1 MGTITSHEERIM
13 IPMFSTWEREN
24 LEKIATD
31 LYLRNKQLID
41 QNEQLR
47 LDNKDLSNQL
57 RNYVDD
63 WK

>member
-1 MGTITSHEERIM
+1 MTPS
-13 IPMFSTWEREN
+13 FSTWQREN

-31 LYLRNKQLID
+31 LYIRNKQL
-41 QNEQLR
+41 NEQIAQLR

-57 RNYVDD
+57 RKYVDD